1 MQRMTDKLT
10 FENWWDD
17 FSYQFRNDKDGG
29 LEMLSRLRSEVF
41 SFSQE
46 KREAFIDELLK
57 RKNLEYFACELVSV
71 FGNQRQIGEVKK
83 RANELINA
91 DRFEEILPE
100 YIAVI
105 LKTFTPSDLPLL
117 TQYYLNYQKTVPFRI
132 PSELFEIDRKLFL
145 SAFEKYLK
153 DYSVETLC
161 EYDGLLYLTKDVDS
175 IEFLINELPTDLS
188 SKMKSFAK
196 KKSEHS
202 TVIGDKELSERLLLL
217 GS

>member
-1 MQRMTDKLT
+1 MTDKLT